1 MCNWHLMMCP
11 FKQEKDQLFKLV
23 EKRGFT
29 KVVMATAPDISMAHC
44 VSADLEMKGGITP
57 AFKKLCH
64 GFEELKK
71 QGTGIF
77 FKTVNENF
85 LFCGYLVHPHFVIS
99 LF

>member
-1 MCNWHLMMCP
+1 MS
-11 FKQEKDQLFKLV
+11 
-23 EKRGFT
+23 
-29 KVVMATAPDISMAHC
+29 TAPDISMAHC

-77 FKTVNENF
+77 FEAVNENF
-85 LFCGYLVHPHFVIS
+85 I
-99 LF
+99 

>member
-1 MCNWHLMMCP
+1 
-11 FKQEKDQLFKLV
+11 
-23 EKRGFT
+23 
-29 KVVMATAPDISMAHC
+29 MATAPDISMAHC

-77 FKTVNENF
+77 FKAVNENF
-85 LFCGYLVHPHFVIS
+85 LFCGYVVHPHFVIL